1 MFAVVNI
8 PNECSILNDLIQNR
22 DLLITSAR
30 YLSVGLSGY
39 IFRNRSLN
47 SILIMSKYPA
57 RPVQQSPASREKHT
71 SVRRREQYE
80 QGEEYPA

>member
-39 IFRNRSLN
+39 IFRNWGLFKTGFLFNAYCFFMKIECHLQKKSTNL
-47 SILIMSKYPA
+47 
-57 RPVQQSPASREKHT
+57 
-71 SVRRREQYE
+71 
-80 QGEEYPA
+80 